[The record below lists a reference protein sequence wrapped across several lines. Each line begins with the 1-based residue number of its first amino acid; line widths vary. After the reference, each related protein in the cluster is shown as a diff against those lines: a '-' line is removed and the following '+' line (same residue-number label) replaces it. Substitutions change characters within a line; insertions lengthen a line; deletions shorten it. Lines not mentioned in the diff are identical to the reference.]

1 MQSFCPGPVVSD
13 DYTTGP
19 THSLPSASFAPP
31 LPSDDFELRQ
41 QTVRLLVLP
50 AYLHLGF
57 LLASVRRHLDLHEAL
72 CTVIGR
78 LLRVRRVHRVRL
90 AREGRRGRWEG
101 ASSILLSRE
110 GRR

>member
-1 MQSFCPGPVVSD
+1 MANRVAFQEATHSLCNHSVLEPLCL
-13 DYTTGP
+13 TTTP
-19 THSLPSASFAPP
+19 LSRYSLPSASFAPP

-50 AYLHLGF
+50 AYLHFGF

-90 AREGRRGRWEG
+90 TREGR
-101 ASSILLSRE
+101 
-110 GRR
+110 